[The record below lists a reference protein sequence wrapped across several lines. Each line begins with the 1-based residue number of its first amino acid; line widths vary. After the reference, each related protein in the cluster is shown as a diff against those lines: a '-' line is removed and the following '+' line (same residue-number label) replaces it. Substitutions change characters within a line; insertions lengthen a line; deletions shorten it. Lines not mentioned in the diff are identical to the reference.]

1 MSNPLTDLELRFS
14 DVVLAIETTP
24 KSLRKWLQSGKLQLD
39 SDSQK
44 GWRNF
49 SAYDLAILAIMRKLV
64 DFGISVQEAS
74 KIAKINIRGIP
85 GVYDPALIMAG
96 PTHMLPDSLEGQFL
110 EVAAQG
116 SNWYAWTT
124 DEPKGKDSYLDAKLV
139 LNLGRIVGRAFERV
153 AERGNQSE
161 RAAK

>member
-49 SAYDLAILAIMRKLV
+49 SAYDLAILATMRKLV
-64 DFGISVQEAS
+64 DYGVSVQEAS
-74 KIAKINIRGIP
+74 EIATMNIRGKP
-85 GVYDPALIMAG
+85 GVYDPDLV
-96 PTHMLPDSLEGQFL
+96 TMLPDSLEGQFL
-110 EVAAQG
+110 EVAVQG
-116 SNWYAWTT
+116 SSWATWTT

-139 LNLGRIVGRAFERV
+139 LNLGRIVGRAFDRV
-153 AERGNQSE
+153 TGRTDDEQESA
-161 RAAK
+161 